1 MYRHRFFGNLYIGKN
16 YRFHLRV
23 VMPGP
28 IGEMKIT
35 HEKRAFSVDSFGA
48 TLMPHVFLVDKA
60 HGL

>member
-48 TLMPHVFLVDKA
+48 TLMPHVFF
-60 HGL
+60 G